1 MIAPSSRTRSAS
13 RVPDNIDKPTC
24 FESPQPPR
32 VMTKVWTSA
41 GQAIGN

>member
-32 VMTKVWTSA
+32 VMTEVWTSA